1 MEYIKLGNSDLKVS
15 RLCLGCMSFGEADQ
29 GQYQWTLD
37 YESSKKIIDKAY
49 DCGINFFDTSNN
61 YSNGTS
67 EIFLGK
73 TIKDYR
79 R

>member
-49 DCGINFFDTSNN
+49 DCGINFL
-61 YSNGTS
+61 
-67 EIFLGK
+67 ILQ
-73 TIKDYR
+73 TITPTAHPR
-79 R
+79 SS